1 MSWTNL
7 LAARTVQTHATSTN
21 EITNLRQ
28 IVKRDLNDAAIDAL
42 SADRRFATAYNAV
55 LQLVKMAVACAGYR
69 ITSGAGHHQKSFEA
83 IKAAIGTV
91 ETENL
96 ADYFD
101 LCRRKRNDIDYDF
114 AEVVTE
120 TEAEELLEKAKEF
133 QGLIEEWIDKNHP
146 TYKV

>member
-7 LAARTVQTHATSTN
+7 LAARTVQTHATGTN
-21 EITNLRQ
+21 EITNLRE
-28 IVKRDLNDAAIDAL
+28 VVNRDLNDAAIDAL

-69 ITSGAGHHQKSFEA
+69 VTSGAGHHQKSFEA
-83 IKAAIGTV
+83 FKAAITTV
-91 ETENL
+91 EAANL

-101 LCRRKRNDIDYDF
+101 LCRRKRNDINYDY
-114 AEVVTE
+114 AEVVSE
-120 TEAEELLEKAKEF
+120 TEAEELLEKAKDF
-133 QGLIEEWIDKNHP
+133 QTLIEAWIDKNYP

>member
-7 LAARTVQTHATSTN
+7 LAARTVQTHATGTN
-21 EITNLRQ
+21 EIANLRE
-28 IVKRDLNDAAIDAL
+28 VVNRDLNDAAINAL

-69 ITSGAGHHQKSFEA
+69 ITSGAGHHRKSFEA
-83 IKAAIGTV
+83 IKIAIGMV
-91 ETENL
+91 ETANL

-101 LCRRKRNDIDYDF
+101 LCRRKRNDFDYDF

-120 TEAEELLEKAKEF
+120 TEAEELLEKAIYAHSVK
-133 QGLIEEWIDKNHP
+133 QCCSI
-146 TYKV
+146 

>member
-7 LAARTVQTHATSTN
+7 LATRTVQTHATSRD

-28 IVKRDLNDAAIDAL
+28 IVNRDLSDAAIDAL

-69 ITSGAGHHQKSFEA
+69 VMSGAGHHQKSFEA
-83 IKAAIGTV
+83 IKAAIPTV
-91 ETENL
+91 EVENL

-133 QGLIEEWIDKNHP
+133 QSLIEEWIAKNHP
-146 TYKV
+146 TYKI

>member
-1 MSWTNL
+1 
-7 LAARTVQTHATSTN
+7 
-21 EITNLRQ
+21 LRE
-28 IVKRDLNDAAIDAL
+28 VVNRDLSDAAIDAL

-55 LQLVKMAVACAGYR
+55 LQLVKMAVARAGYR
-69 ITSGAGHHQKSFEA
+69 ITSGAGHHQKSFKA

-91 ETENL
+91 EAANL
-96 ADYFD
+96 ADYVD

-120 TEAEELLEKAKEF
+120 TEAEELLKKAKEF
-133 QGLIEEWIDKNHP
+133 QILIEDWIDKNHP

>member
-7 LAARTVQTHATSTN
+7 LATRTVQTHATSTN

-28 IVKRDLNDAAIDAL
+28 IVNRDLDDASIDAL

-83 IKAAIGTV
+83 IKTAIGTV
-91 ETENL
+91 EAENL

-101 LCRRKRNDIDYDF
+101 LCRRKRNDIDYDY

-120 TEAEELLEKAKEF
+120 TEAEELLEKAKKF
-133 QGLIEEWIDKNHP
+133 QSLIEEWIAKNHP
-146 TYKV
+146 TYKI

>member
-7 LAARTVQTHATSTN
+7 LATRTVQTHSTSTN
-21 EITNLRQ
+21 EITNLRE
-28 IVKRDLNDAAIDAL
+28 VVNRDLSDAPIDAL
-42 SADRRFATAYNAV
+42 SADRRLATAYNAV

-83 IKAAIGTV
+83 IKAAIGTI
-91 ETENL
+91 EAENL

-101 LCRRKRNDIDYDF
+101 LCRRKRND
-114 AEVVTE
+114 TE

-133 QGLIEEWIDKNHP
+133 QTLIEQWIDKNHP

>member
-7 LAARTVQTHATSTN
+7 LAARTVQTHATGIN
-21 EITNLRQ
+21 EITNLRE
-28 IVKRDLNDAAIDAL
+28 VVNRDLSDAAIDAL

-69 ITSGAGHHQKSFEA
+69 ITHGAGHHQKSFEA
-83 IKAAIGTV
+83 IKAA
-91 ETENL
+91 NL

-101 LCRRKRNDIDYDF
+101 LCRRKRNDIDYDY

-120 TEAEELLEKAKEF
+120 TEAEELLEKAEEF
-133 QGLIEEWIDKNHP
+133 QSLIEEWIAKNHP